1 MTSREDIL
9 RRILDCGITAIVRV
23 DTSEG
28 LMPVVEALDRGGVNV
43 VEITMT
49 TPNALEIIR
58 QARLNFGDR
67 ILLGAGT
74 VLDPETARA
83 AILAG
88 ADFIVSP
95 ITDARTIRLVH
106 RYSKVMMP
114 GAFTPTEVVRAWEL
128 GADVVKIFPTSSVGP
143 EYIRDLKG
151 PLPHVRMI
159 PTGGVTLET
168 AADFLRAGACA
179 LAVGGNLVKKQLV
192 AQGRYDEIMELARKF
207 VSIVREVRGA

>member
-1 MTSREDIL
+1 MNDREKL
-9 RRILDCGITAIVRV
+9 LERILDCGVTAIVRV
-23 DTSEG
+23 DSAQG
-28 LMPVVEALDRGGVNV
+28 LLPVVEALQRGGVNV

-58 QARLNFGDR
+58 ETRSRFGDQV
-67 ILLGAGT
+67 LLGAGT
-74 VLDPETARA
+74 VLDAETARA

-95 ITDARTIRLVH
+95 ITDEATIRLVH
-106 RYSKVMMP
+106 RYSKVVMP

-159 PTGGVTLET
+159 PTGGVSLET
-168 AADFLRAGACA
+168 AAAFLRAGACA

-192 AQGRYDEIMELARKF
+192 AEGRYDEITELAKKF
-207 VSIVREVRGA
+207 VQIVREVRGR

>member
-9 RRILDCGITAIVRV
+9 RCILDCGITAIVRV

-192 AQGRYDEIMELARKF
+192 AQGRYDEITELARKF

>member
-192 AQGRYDEIMELARKF
+192 AQGRYDEITELARKF